1 MTEQALY
8 TVLLKGSNIGS
19 LPFADSLAITYTDMI
34 EKGSIQNFTK
44 IFPDL
49 IYYYGDMMEEADEQE
64 MENILQSSDKQAVS
78 QKLRALEKDYGEYF
92 LDLISERRENVERI
106 YQDITQRT
114 NKVMSDD
121 EIVAIKKAESMADVS
136 EAGRI
141 WKAIV
146 KKENIAIHFLYQNT
160 IEQTRHY
167 ILQNSGDEDNAKD
180 NWNKTQLELN
190 KKLKKAPNTEG
201 YYEWRPT
208 TTVFTE
214 STSIQTFFYKIS
226 KMRWL
231 DILRSRKREE
241 QVYQDAL
248 IGKDYEALSIEE
260 YEKREANDALR
271 LKLETAIAQLG
282 NRCPEILMGKWFG
295 GQYGDGLTSKE
306 LAQQINLSS
315 GTIDNRH
322 KGCLD
327 DLRIILK

>member
-8 TVLLKGSNIGS
+8 TGLLKGSNIGS
-19 LPFADSLAITYTDMI
+19 LPFADFLATTYSDMI
-34 EKGSIQNFTK
+34 ERGILLNFTN
-44 IFPDL
+44 IFSNL

-64 MENILQSSDKQAVS
+64 IENILQSSDKQIVF
-78 QKLRALEKDYGEYF
+78 QKLKALEKDYSEYF
-92 LDLISERRENVERI
+92 LDLISERRGNVERI

-114 NKVMSDD
+114 NKVMTDD

-146 KKENIAIHFLYQNT
+146 KKENLAIHFLHQNT
-160 IEQTRHY
+160 FGQIKHY
-167 ILQNSGDEDNAKD
+167 ILQNNGNEDDAND
-180 NWNKTQLELN
+180 NWIKTQLELN
-190 KKLKKAPNTEG
+190 KKLKKAPNAEG

-208 TTVFTE
+208 TTIFTE

-248 IGKDYEALSIEE
+248 ISEDYEALSIED
-260 YEKREANDALR
+260 YEKREANDTLR

-295 GQYGDGLTSKE
+295 GQFGDGLTSKE
-306 LAQQINLSS
+306 LAQQINISS

-327 DLRIILK
+327 DLRVILK